1 MATAVAVLA
10 SLAFIGWII
19 FRAVKGKSVKAYM
32 VSYGV
37 AVVAG
42 LFTYAYFLRLD
53 IPQLIKIVVS
63 IMLGIILIVIAALR
77 QRRLANAFHD
87 RIAVFN
93 TVTDRPGRRINKNIV
108 LSNTKVAQ

>member
-1 MATAVAVLA
+1 MVTAVAVLA

-19 FRAVKGKSVKAYM
+19 YRAVKVKSVKAHM

-42 LFTYAYFLRLD
+42 VYTYAYFLSLD

-63 IMLGIILIVIAALR
+63 ILLGIILIIIGALY
-77 QRRLANAFHD
+77 QRC
-87 RIAVFN
+87 
-93 TVTDRPGRRINKNIV
+93 
-108 LSNTKVAQ
+108 VASRS